1 MTEHE
6 KKPGSAD
13 VPETQDAVI
22 STDPQAEKKD
32 TTAGKKATAKNVTDK
47 AASDK
52 KPAETPA
59 ADSKPADNRHR
70 KRRSHGKPRLP
81 LRKNSP
87 PAFCAVLS
95 LWPLS
100 C

>member
-32 TTAGKKATAKNVTDK
+32 TTAEKSDRKK
-47 AASDK
+47 
-52 KPAETPA
+52 
-59 ADSKPADNRHR
+59 RH
-70 KRRSHGKPRLP
+70 
-81 LRKNSP
+81 
-87 PAFCAVLS
+87 
-95 LWPLS
+95 
-100 C
+100 

>member
-32 TTAGKKATAKNVTDK
+32 TAAGKKAAAKNVTEVG
-47 AASDK
+47 S
-52 KPAETPA
+52 
-59 ADSKPADNRHR
+59 
-70 KRRSHGKPRLP
+70 
-81 LRKNSP
+81 
-87 PAFCAVLS
+87 
-95 LWPLS
+95 
-100 C
+100 